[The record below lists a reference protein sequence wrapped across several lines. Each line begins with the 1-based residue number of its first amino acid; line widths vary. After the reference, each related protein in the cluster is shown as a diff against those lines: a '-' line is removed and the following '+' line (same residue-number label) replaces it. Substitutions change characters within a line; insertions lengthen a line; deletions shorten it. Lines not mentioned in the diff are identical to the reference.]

1 VLLKGAAAFS
11 KTRAGRANP
20 CPAEA
25 EAAISIVEDRT
36 GPEAREPSLHRRIL
50 EDVEGRILSGEW
62 PPGHRIPFEH
72 ELTEQ
77 YQCSRMTVN
86 KAITEL
92 VKRGLIERRRKSG
105 SFVTH
110 PHAQSAVLEIH
121 DIRLEVESLGL
132 PYRYQRRTR
141 LDRTARAADRRL
153 MDLPDAA
160 RLTEISALHFAG
172 AHPFCLEDRLI
183 NLKAVPEAAGETFED
198 LAPGPW
204 LISRVPWSAAEHRI
218 RAVGADIRA
227 AELLAIAPGTPC
239 LVVERRTW
247 SGGLYVTHVRLTY
260 PGEMHELVA
269 EFAPTHP
276 KQP

>member
-1 VLLKGAAAFS
+1 MSSGEESPEEGAKA
-11 KTRAGRANP
+11 
-20 CPAEA
+20 
-25 EAAISIVEDRT
+25 
-36 GPEAREPSLHRRIL
+36 PSLHRRIL

-62 PPGHRIPFEH
+62 PPGYRIPFEH

-77 YQCSRMTVN
+77 YRCSRMTVN

-121 DIRLEVESLGL
+121 DIRLEVEQLGL
-132 PYRYQRRTR
+132 PYRYEQRAR
-141 LDRTARAADRRL
+141 LDRPAGAADRRL
-153 MDLPDAA
+153 MELPQQAWV
-160 RLTEISALHFAG
+160 TEVTALHFAG
-172 AHPFCLEDRLI
+172 AQPFCLEERLI
-183 NLKAVPEAAGETFED
+183 NHDAVPEVANETFD
-198 LAPGPW
+198 DIAPGAW

-218 RAVGADIRA
+218 RAMGADSRVA
-227 AELLAIAPGTPC
+227 GLLAIAPGTPC

-247 SGGLYVTHVRLTY
+247 SGGLYVTRVLLTY
-260 PGEMHELVA
+260 PGEKHELVA

-276 KQP
+276 KLA

>member
-1 VLLKGAAAFS
+1 MTCPTGRLRPASAEATIS
-11 KTRAGRANP
+11 IDQEKTRT
-20 CPAEA
+20 EA
-25 EAAISIVEDRT
+25 K
-36 GPEAREPSLHRRIL
+36 EPPLHRRIL
-50 EDVEGRILSGEW
+50 EEVEGKILSGEW

-105 SFVTH
+105 SYVTH

-132 PYRYQRRTR
+132 RYRYEKRTR
-141 LDRTARAADRRL
+141 LDRSAKAADRRL
-153 MDLPDAA
+153 MDLPEPAP
-160 RLTEISALHFAG
+160 LTEISALHFAG
-172 AHPFCLEDRLI
+172 GQPFCLEDRLI
-183 NLKAVPEAAGETFED
+183 NLVAVPEAAAETFD
-198 LAPGPW
+198 DTAPGAW

-218 RAVGADIRA
+218 RAVGADARA
-227 AELLAIAPGTPC
+227 ADLLAIAPGTAC

-247 SGGLYVTHVRLTY
+247 SGGVYITHVRLTY
-260 PGEMHELVA
+260 PGEKHELVA
-269 EFAPTHP
+269 EFAPSHP
-276 KQP
+276 KQNA

>member
-1 VLLKGAAAFS
+1 MKGGPAFLM
-11 KTRAGRANP
+11 TFPDRANLRP
-20 CPAEA
+20 ASAEA
-25 EAAISIVEDRT
+25 TISTLGDNRQAEAK
-36 GPEAREPSLHRRIL
+36 EPSLHRRIL

-105 SFVTH
+105 SYVTH

-132 PYRYQRRTR
+132 PYRYERRTR
-141 LDRTARAADRRL
+141 VNRAAKAGDRRL
-153 MDLPDAA
+153 MALSESA

-172 AHPFCLEDRLI
+172 AQPFCLEDRLI
-183 NLKAVPEAAGETFED
+183 NLEAVPEAVDESFDET
-198 LAPGPW
+198 APGAW

-218 RAVGADIRA
+218 RAVGADARA
-227 AELLAIAPGTPC
+227 AGLLAIAPGTPC

-260 PGEMHELVA
+260 PGEKHELVA
-269 EFAPTHP
+269 EFAPSHP
-276 KQP
+276 KQGA

>member
-1 VLLKGAAAFS
+1 MPGESVPG
-11 KTRAGRANP
+11 G
-20 CPAEA
+20 AEA
-25 EAAISIVEDRT
+25 VISIIEDRT
-36 GPEAREPSLHRRIL
+36 GPEAKEPSLHRRIL
-50 EDVEGRILSGEW
+50 EDVEGKILSGEW

-72 ELTEQ
+72 ELTEH

-86 KAITEL
+86 KAITDL

-132 PYRYQRRTR
+132 PYRYRRR
-141 LDRTARAADRRL
+141 VRVERAARAADRRL

-160 RLTEISALHFAG
+160 RLIEISALHFAG

-183 NLKAVPEAAGETFED
+183 SLAAVPEVAEEAFED
-198 LAPGPW
+198 QAPGPW
-204 LISRVPWSAAEHRI
+204 LVSRVPWSAAEHRI
-218 RAVGADIRA
+218 RAVAADARA
-227 AELLAIAPGTPC
+227 AELLAIPAGTPC

-247 SGGLYVTHVRLTY
+247 SGGLHITHVRLTY

-269 EFAPTHP
+269 EFAPTHS

>member
-1 VLLKGAAAFS
+1 MPG
-11 KTRAGRANP
+11 G
-20 CPAEA
+20 A
-25 EAAISIVEDRT
+25 EAAIFIAEDRT
-36 GPEAREPSLHRRIL
+36 ETEAKEPSLHRRIL
-50 EDVEGRILSGEW
+50 EEVEGKILSGEW

-72 ELTEQ
+72 ELTEH

-141 LDRTARAADRRL
+141 IDRAAKAADRRV
-153 MDLPDAA
+153 MDLPDTA

-172 AHPFCLEDRLI
+172 VRPFCLEDRLI
-183 NLKAVPEAAGETFED
+183 SLEAVPEAAEESFED
-198 LAPGPW
+198 LAPGAW

-218 RAVGADIRA
+218 RAVGADARA
-227 AELLAIAPGTPC
+227 AELLAVPVGTPC

-247 SGGLYVTHVRLTY
+247 SGGLYITHVRLTY